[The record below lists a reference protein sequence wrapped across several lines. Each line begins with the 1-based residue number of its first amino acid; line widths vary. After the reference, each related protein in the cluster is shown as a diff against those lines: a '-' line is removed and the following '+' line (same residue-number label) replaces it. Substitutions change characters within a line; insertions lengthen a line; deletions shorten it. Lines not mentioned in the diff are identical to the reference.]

1 MTAEELLRGFGAPEA
16 GLPALTEYLAN
27 PYADALE
34 RASDRLPLDDEPHVA
49 AWRDYAAEAEAEG
62 MAAVLRRR
70 IVQLRFPVREG
81 MSSDPDYRAATRRGA
96 APDPLAEGAEL
107 VDPEG
112 LQLELH
118 ESIAGTVPVLLARRR
133 RDFVT
138 LVRCLAG
145 RNEPVPVPDA
155 MGACLVKGLVNWDRI
170 GRLRRLWEE
179 SSRGGSWSDE
189 LRRLM
194 PQKELYQ
201 DRFLLLSRGP
211 YSGVAAAGAGLDEG
225 RWLEDSVRIRRDHEC
240 FHYLTLRL
248 FGSIRSHLL
257 DELLADAAGLVG
269 AYGRYDGALA
279 LRFLGLEDHPR
290 VRPGGRL
297 DVYTGTPEHSP
308 TALAVV
314 RRLAVEVVET
324 LEGAL
329 DAERERLA
337 APGERALVLL
347 ALAARGLDGLAAAAP
362 VPGPGT

>member
-1 MTAEELLRGFGAPEA
+1 MRAEDLLRRFGAPEA
-16 GLPALTEYLAN
+16 DLPALTEYLAN
-27 PYADALE
+27 PYADALD
-34 RASDRLPLDDEPHVA
+34 RAADWLPLADEPHVA
-49 AWRDYAAEAEAEG
+49 TWREYAVEAEAEG
-62 MAAVLRRR
+62 VAAVLRRR

-81 MSSDPDYRAATRRGA
+81 MSADPAYRAATRQGA
-96 APDPLAEGAEL
+96 DPDPLAGGAEL

-112 LQLELH
+112 LELELH

-179 SSRGGSWSDE
+179 SGRGGSWSDE

-194 PQKELYQ
+194 PHKELFQ

-211 YSGVAAAGAGLDEG
+211 YSGVLASAAGLDER

-240 FHYLTLRL
+240 FHHLTLRL

-269 AYGRYDGALA
+269 AYGRYDGGLA
-279 LRFLGLEDHPR
+279 LRFLGLESYPE
-290 VRPGGRL
+290 VRAEGRL
-297 DVYTGTPEHSP
+297 GVYTGAPGLSPE
-308 TALAVV
+308 ALAVV
-314 RRLAVEVVET
+314 RRIAVEVVGV

-337 APGERALVLL
+337 APGERARVLL

-362 VPGPGT
+362 VPGPGA